1 MSLNSNVVQ
10 NFLSQTIHGENYAFA
25 IFRLPSLLIPI
36 VATHKTKLYTSRLT
50 LRELAVQD
58 LEQIH
63 MFHSLPEI
71 DEYNTLGIPK
81 NKQETLSI
89 LHQWVG
95 FQKSD
100 QRKNYTLAVEYQ
112 PLRTQH
118 QFIGLVGLH
127 LGAQKMKNGE
137 VWYKI
142 HPQYWGR
149 GIATEAV
156 KEMLRFGFEDLGLHR
171 IEAGCAVENLRS
183 AKVLE
188 KVGMTSEGRKR
199 KSLPLKTGWSDT
211 LEYAILEDEFEDE
224 E

>member
-1 MSLNSNVVQ
+1 VN
-10 NFLSQTIHGENYAFA
+10 TY
-25 IFRLPSLLIPI
+25 
-36 VATHKTKLYTSRLT
+36 KTKLHTPRLI
-50 LRELAVQD
+50 LRELSLND
-58 LEQIH
+58 LEQVH
-63 MFHSLPEI
+63 TLHSLPQT

-89 LHQWVG
+89 LNQWVG

-100 QRKNYTLAVEYQ
+100 HRKNYTLAVDYQHLEYQ
-112 PLRTQH
+112 PD
-118 QFIGLVGLH
+118 FVGLVGLH
-127 LGAQKMKNGE
+127 LGARKMKNGE

-142 HPQYWGR
+142 HPDYWGK

-156 KEMLRFGFEDLGLHR
+156 KEILRFGFEDLELHR

-188 KVGMTSEGRKR
+188 RVGMISEGRKR

-211 LEYAILEDEFEDE
+211 LEYAILEDEFDDY
-224 E
+224 